1 MYTIYLLAYIDNN
14 FSKFYNQ
21 ILDNPNT
28 HFKRC
33 FREHLLQNSLE
44 ALLVPGA
51 VESNRRITIN
61 DVINSLR
68 LLREQAELSG
78 DIPENVTIGDA
89 AAKAFSSDV
98 VAKWWSSV
106 GLVWAHWLKG
116 DSNTADSYFK
126 EVEEMPEVMKQLKLV
141 TLPANFNG
149 IIVVGVQAGFNFSL
163 TLF

>member
-1 MYTIYLLAYIDNN
+1 M
-14 FSKFYNQ
+14 
-21 ILDNPNT
+21 
-28 HFKRC
+28 
-33 FREHLLQNSLE
+33 LQDSLE

-51 VESNRRITIN
+51 VESNRRITVN

-89 AAKAFSSDV
+89 AAKAFSCDV

-116 DSNTADSYFK
+116 DINSADSYFK

-141 TLPANFNG
+141 ALLIKFDETL
-149 IIVVGVQAGFNFSL
+149 L
-163 TLF
+163 TLGFIFRLSLF